1 MSDASSIGR
10 SGYLQNP
17 RLAEAAFESVRKD
30 GNFLDAADKALKS
43 VLAVKAGEDNGK
55 VKVTEREL
63 TTPPLTQPTPK
74 AKEELNS
81 AGKLAL
87 LLGQLMV
94 LMGDVSLSQLEGRL
108 ATWKAMMES
117 QKAMGEQLSQELQGA
132 LEGAEQAT
140 DAYQSA
146 LNTLKANQSILD
158 AANKKL
164 AQAQAKLDGLSPE
177 DAGYTQ
183 ALAARDQAASESM
196 LAKQKVDQ
204 ADQNAKSAHTLAVE
218 KAQNAD
224 TLLTQA
230 QGLGLKNE
238 TVQKSEKD
246 NLSNVAKLTMLMAM
260 FVELVGKNSEESL
273 QNDLALF
280 QALQE
285 GRQAEMEKKSSEYQE
300 EVRKSE
306 ELNRVMGCVG
316 KILGALLT
324 IVSVVAAAFT
334 GGASLALAAV
344 GLALMVA
351 DEMCQA
357 FAGFSFIQEALKPLM
372 ENVLKPLMEKIGKAI
387 SKALESFGVDKKTAD
402 MVGSIV
408 GAVLAAVVVVVAIAV
423 LMLLGGK
430 AAASNLGKALSK
442 LIGNAIKKIVP
453 DVLKTLAKKAGSV
466 AGQIAR
472 EVGLPTDKVGKELM
486 ANRLKTFALGGEVLN
501 AGTQA
506 GGGIAAGV
514 FMKNASDAMA
524 DFYLAR
530 TSMEQISRWLE
541 QAVETF
547 ADSQKVTQELHK
559 AMSTALQQ
567 NAEAGRFVLRQSRA

>member
-1 MSDASSIGR
+1 MSDASIIGR

-55 VKVTEREL
+55 VQVTERDL
-63 TTPPLTQPTPK
+63 TTPSLTQPAPK

-117 QKAMGEQLSQELQGA
+117 QKAMGEQLSQEVQGA

-146 LNTLKANQSILD
+146 LNTLKASQLQLD

-177 DAGYTQ
+177 DTGYTQ

-204 ADQNAKSAHTLAVE
+204 AEQNAKSAHTLAVE
-218 KAQNAD
+218 KAQSAD
-224 TLLTQA
+224 KLLTQA

-238 TVQKSEKD
+238 TIQKNEKD

-324 IVSVVAAAFT
+324 IISVVAAAFT

-351 DEMCQA
+351 DEICQA
-357 FAGFSFIQEALKPLM
+357 TKGFSFIQEALKPLM
-372 ENVLKPLMEKIGKAI
+372 ENVLKPLMELIGKAI
-387 SKALESFGVDKKTAD
+387 SKALEAFGVDKKTAE

-408 GAVLAAVVVVVAIAV
+408 GAVLAAVVMIAAIVVVALV
-423 LMLLGGK
+423 GK
-430 AAASNLGKALSK
+430 GAAAKLGNALSK
-442 LIGNAIKKIVP
+442 LLGDAIKKIVP
-453 DVLKTLAKKAGSV
+453 DVLKTLAKNAGSTVGRVAQKAGL
-466 AGQIAR
+466 R
-472 EVGLPTDKVGKELM
+472 TDTLGKELM
-486 ANRLKTFALGGEVLN
+486 ANRLNTFVVAGETVN
-501 AGTQA
+501 SGTQA
-506 GGGIAAGV
+506 GGGVASGV

-530 TSMEQISRWLE
+530 NAMDQISRWLE

-547 ADSQKVTQELHK
+547 SDSQKVTQQLNK
-559 AMSTALQQ
+559 AMSAALQQ

>member
-1 MSDASSIGR
+1 MSEASSIGR

-30 GNFLDAADKALKS
+30 SNFLDAADKALKS
-43 VLAVKAGEDNGK
+43 LLAVKAGEDNGK

-63 TTPPLTQPTPK
+63 TTPPLIQPTPK

-117 QKAMGEQLSQELQGA
+117 QKTMGEQLSQELQGA

-146 LNTLKANQSILD
+146 LNTFKANKSILD

-164 AQAQAKLDGLSPE
+164 AQAKTKLDGLSPE

-183 ALAARDQAASESM
+183 VLAVRDQAASESL
-196 LAKQKVDQ
+196 LAKQNVDQ
-204 ADQNAKSAHTLAVE
+204 AEQNARLAHSLVVE
-218 KAQNAD
+218 KAQNAN

-285 GRQAEMEKKSSEYQE
+285 GRQAEMEKKSSEYQK

-324 IVSVVAAAFT
+324 IVSVVAAVFT
-334 GGASLALAAV
+334 GGTSLALAAV

-372 ENVLKPLMEKIGKAI
+372 ENVLKPLMELIGKAI
-387 SKALESFGVDKKTAD
+387 SKELEAHGLNKNTAE
-402 MVGSIV
+402 MVGAIV
-408 GAVLAAVVVVVAIAV
+408 GAVLAAVVMIAAIVVVV
-423 LMLLGGK
+423 LLGKG
-430 AAASNLGKALSK
+430 AAATNFGKMLSK
-442 LIGNAIKKIVP
+442 LLGNAIKKIVP
-453 DVLKTLAKKAGSV
+453 DVLKTLAKNAGSTIGRV
-466 AGQIAR
+466 A
-472 EVGLPTDKVGKELM
+472 EKVGLRTDKLGKELM
-486 ANRLKTFALGGEVLN
+486 ANRLKTFAVAGEVVN

-506 GGGIAAGV
+506 GGGVASGV
-514 FMKNASDAMA
+514 FMKKASDAMA

-530 TSMEQISRWLE
+530 TSVEQISRWLE

-547 ADSQKVTQELHK
+547 SDSQKVTQELNK
-559 AMSTALQQ
+559 AMSAALQQ
-567 NAEAGRFVLRQSRA
+567 NAEASRFVLRQSRA